1 VTSIG
6 ALPSGLACYRKS
18 PLFTRDNVPAA
29 LLSSHN
35 VKAGVWGVL
44 RVTRGRVRYH
54 LDGDVPASEVI
65 AAGEMAVIE
74 PEAAHHVEMLDAD
87 SAFLIEFH
95 RAIRAE

>member
-1 VTSIG
+1 
-6 ALPSGLACYRKS
+6 
-18 PLFTRDNVPAA
+18 
-29 LLSSHN
+29 
-35 VKAGVWGVL
+35 
-44 RVTRGRVRYH
+44 
-54 LDGDVPASEVI
+54 VI